1 MKRIIVLLLSVC
13 LLLTGCGG
21 KALSYEAEPE
31 QTTELPSV
39 TESAAAAVVP
49 PTCGEPAPWRNGEV
63 VDFSIR
69 MLRESV
75 EAGENTLLSPL
86 SILAALS
93 MTANGAEGETLAQME
108 TVLGQSKDSLNAW
121 YQYDADR
128 RDGELHLANGVFIK
142 DDPNLTVKDVFVKAV
157 AQWYAADVV
166 ITDFNESTVE
176 DINRYV
182 EDNTHGMVKKV
193 LREIPEDAVMYLVNA
208 LAFEARW
215 DTPYNEYQV
224 GESIFTTEDGRK
236 QTVELMH
243 TEEYDVYVEDELYTG
258 FVKDYE
264 GGRYVFLALLPR
276 EGVRVEEV
284 AASLS
289 QAEITDA
296 VNSRWG
302 GAVRTAIPK
311 FRTEFDTEISEIL
324 KTMGMPDAF
333 DPELADFSGLG
344 TSSDGNIHISKVLHK
359 TVISV
364 GEQGT
369 KAGAATVVEMADG
382 CAIETEQVREVI
394 LDRPFLYMIWDME
407 TNIPIFMGTLMDA
420 QAEGTSV
427 PADEPELCS
436 YPTEGPCQLE
446 G

>member
-1 MKRIIVLLLSVC
+1 M
-13 LLLTGCGG
+13 
-21 KALSYEAEPE
+21 
-31 QTTELPSV
+31 
-39 TESAAAAVVP
+39 
-49 PTCGEPAPWRNGEV
+49 
-63 VDFSIR
+63 
-69 MLRESV
+69 
-75 EAGENTLLSPL
+75 
-86 SILAALS
+86 
-93 MTANGAEGETLAQME
+93 
-108 TVLGQSKDSLNAW
+108 
-121 YQYDADR
+121 
-128 RDGELHLANGVFIK
+128 
-142 DDPNLTVKDVFVKAV
+142 
-157 AQWYAADVV
+157 
-166 ITDFNESTVE
+166 
-176 DINRYV
+176 
-182 EDNTHGMVKKV
+182 
-193 LREIPEDAVMYLVNA
+193 
-208 LAFEARW
+208 
-215 DTPYNEYQV
+215 
-224 GESIFTTEDGRK
+224 
-236 QTVELMH
+236 
-243 TEEYDVYVEDELYTG
+243 
-258 FVKDYE
+258 
-264 GGRYVFLALLPR
+264 
-276 EGVRVEEV
+276 
-284 AASLS
+284 
-289 QAEITDA
+289 
-296 VNSRWG
+296 
-302 GAVRTAIPK
+302 RTAIPK